1 MDAKD
6 IERYLSL
13 VGAELQAM
21 KVQRPI
27 QLLLIGGGYMLT
39 QVCNRTVTGDIDA
52 R

>member
-1 MDAKD
+1 MDAED

-21 KVQRPI
+21 NMQEPI

-39 QVCNRTVTGDIDA
+39 QIHNRAVS
-52 R
+52 